1 MSNPPH
7 VPYTTYKDEAEDTS
21 HDVSYQFSIKFQNRG
36 INPEQRRALA
46 KLVRQRAME
55 ISVFTTLIAGANMV
69 REVTLS
75 RISSQSGR
83 SLIDFVKEAAEIE
96 NENQDS

>member
-1 MSNPPH
+1 MSNQY
-7 VPYTTYKDEAEDTS
+7 VPFTTYKEEAEDTS
-21 HDVSYQFSIKFQNRG
+21 HEVSYQFSLRFQNRN
-36 INPEQRRALA
+36 INPEQREALA

-75 RISSQSGR
+75 RVSSQTGR
-83 SLIDFVKEAAEIE
+83 SLIDFAKEAREIE
-96 NENQDS
+96 EQN